1 MPARHPIALIALL
14 SLASCAPATARSP
27 RDEKDEAAGARSAPD
42 LDGARELDQSG
53 VRAFKEGRF
62 ADAIRFFRAAYRKG
76 APPSELWNIARC
88 HERLD
93 DAERAVSAIDEYLV
107 QRDLPPAD
115 RAEAERELRAIA
127 SRTSMLTVTTVPPG
141 AVVVLDGRQTVG
153 PTPLTVDVG
162 AGSHSMTIRHDGY
175 AAETRPFE
183 ARYGRAIIVSLDLA
197 RATK

>member
-14 SLASCAPATARSP
+14 ALTACATTPARSP
-27 RDEKDEAAGARSAPD
+27 RDEKDEPAGARAEPD

-93 DAERAVSAIDEYLV
+93 DAERAVHAIDEYLA
-107 QRDLPPAD
+107 QRDLPASD
-115 RAEAERELRAIA
+115 RADAERELRAIA

>member
-76 APPSELWNIARC
+76 APPSEHWNIARC

-127 SRTSMLTVTTVPPG
+127 SRTSMLTVTAGPPG

-183 ARYGRAIIVSLDLA
+183 ARYGRAVIVSLDLE
-197 RATK
+197 RLSK